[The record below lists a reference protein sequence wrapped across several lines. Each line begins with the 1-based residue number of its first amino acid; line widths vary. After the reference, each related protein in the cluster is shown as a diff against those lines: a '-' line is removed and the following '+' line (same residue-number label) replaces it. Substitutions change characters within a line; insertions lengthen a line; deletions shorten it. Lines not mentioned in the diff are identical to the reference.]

1 MTLALID
8 VGSNTIRLSIYAIGA
23 EAREIRQ
30 AVPGEQ
36 PDDLG
41 SFVRLFSKKSMAG
54 LAGYVDDDNML
65 VQDGIDRAC
74 ESLTY
79 FKSIVDNLRIDE
91 THVFA
96 TASLR
101 NVDNSAEALS
111 EICRRTGFDIELISS
126 EEEALLG
133 YSSFKHDCPIDH
145 GVLMDIGGGS
155 SEVVCFASNVPNFV
169 TSIPL
174 GSLKLFKKDVAGLLP
189 TKKERRRIC
198 AQVEDECKRLGID
211 KLGKQEVL
219 CGIGGTARAAAKLMR
234 RLLGKDPLES
244 RFSFSELEQLVEVL
258 AKDDARALE
267 LIIRTCP
274 DRIHTVIPGLLVL
287 YTVASSLQ
295 AEKMVVSKYGV
306 REGYVCER
314 IVKDERTDGE
324 AA

>member
-1 MTLALID
+1 MSLALID
-8 VGSNTIRLSIYAIGA
+8 VGSNTIRLSIYAVGA

-41 SFVRLFSKKSMAG
+41 SFVRLFSKKSTAG
-54 LAGYVDDDNML
+54 LAGYVDEDNML
-65 VQDGIDRAC
+65 TPEGIDRAC

-79 FKSIVDNLRIDE
+79 LKSIVDNLRIPE

-101 NVDNSAEALS
+101 NIDNSAEALS
-111 EICRRTGFDIELISS
+111 EICTRTGFDIELISS

-133 YSSFKHDCPIDH
+133 YSSFKHDCPLDH
-145 GVLMDIGGGS
+145 GVMMDVGGGS
-155 SEVVCFASNVPNFV
+155 SEVVCFQDNQPTFV

-174 GSLKLFKKDVAGLLP
+174 GSLKLFRKDVAGLLP
-189 TKKERRRIC
+189 TKKERKRIC
-198 AQVEDECKRLGID
+198 LQVEQECERLGID
-211 KLGKQEVL
+211 ARGKQEVL

-234 RLLGKDPLES
+234 RHLGKDPLEC
-244 RFSFSELEQLVEVL
+244 RFSVDELEELIEVV
-258 AKDDARALE
+258 AKDDAHALE
-267 LIIRTCP
+267 LIVRTCP

-287 YTVASSLQ
+287 YTVARRFD
-295 AEKMVVSKYGV
+295 ARKMIVSKYGV

-314 IVKDERTDGE
+314 IVKE
-324 AA
+324 

>member
-8 VGSNTIRLSIYAIGA
+8 VGSNTIRLSIYAVGN
-23 EAREIRQ
+23 EAKEIRQ

-41 SFVRLFSKKSMAG
+41 SFVRLFSKKSTAG
-54 LAGYVDDDNML
+54 LAGYVDENNL
-65 VQDGIDRAC
+65 LTRDGIDRAC

-79 FKSIVDNLRIDE
+79 LKSIVDNLRIEE

-101 NVDNSAEALS
+101 NVDNSADALS
-111 EICRRTGFDIELISS
+111 EICARTKLDIELISS

-133 YSSFKHDCPIDH
+133 YSSFKHDCPLDH
-145 GVLMDIGGGS
+145 GVMMDVGGGS
-155 SEVVCFASNVPNFV
+155 SEVVCFKNNEPTFV

-174 GSLKLFKKDVAGLLP
+174 GSLKLFKKDVAELLP
-189 TKKERRRIC
+189 TKKERKRIC
-198 AQVEDECKRLGID
+198 AQVEQECDRLGID
-211 KLGKQEVL
+211 GHSKQEVL

-234 RLLGKDPLES
+234 RHLGKDPLEN
-244 RFSFSELEQLVEVL
+244 RFTIGELDELIEVL
-258 AKDDARALE
+258 AKDDAHALE

-287 YTVASSLQ
+287 YTVARRFD
-295 AEKMVVSKYGV
+295 AREMIVSKYGV

-314 IVKDERTDGE
+314 IVKE
-324 AA
+324 